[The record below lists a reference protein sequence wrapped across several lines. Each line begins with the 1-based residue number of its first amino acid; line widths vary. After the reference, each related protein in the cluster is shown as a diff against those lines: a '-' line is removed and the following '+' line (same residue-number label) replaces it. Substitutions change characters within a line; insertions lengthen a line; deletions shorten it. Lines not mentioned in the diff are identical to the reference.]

1 MKIRPLDSILYLFM
15 KILKTCDRR
24 NVDLKYFDSNKV
36 KSILV
41 VSSTAIGDTLLSTP
55 AIKAV
60 RGCYPHAK
68 IMAHFNKANM
78 EMFENNP
85 HIDGI
90 IPYYGGYKKFFKT
103 IREFRKYKFDIV
115 LIFHGNEPQATP
127 MAYLAGAHFIVKLPN
142 TNKYNFLLSNRE
154 PLVKGE
160 DMGHG
165 IEQRLKVAALAG
177 CSGKDKKMV
186 LPVEAKDEEA
196 VFRFLEEEGVRGN
209 DVVIGFQVGA
219 STVSRMWF
227 ADRFVE
233 LGKRLIAAYPMV
245 KIVITGS
252 PAERDYCKR
261 IGKEIEKG
269 VIVTA
274 GEIPLKQVPALV
286 KRFKVLITGDTGI
299 MHIAIAVGSSVV
311 VLCAVSD
318 YRITGPYYDR
328 EKHRVIQKWKTCDP
342 CVSKKC
348 EYQQCME
355 NITVD
360 EVYNMVMSAIVYEK
374 KV

>member
-1 MKIRPLDSILYLFM
+1 MRINPVDGILYLSM
-15 KILKTCDRR
+15 RMLKAFDRR
-24 NVDLKYFDSNKV
+24 CTDLKYFAPNKV
-36 KSILV
+36 KNILV
-41 VSSTAIGDTLLSTP
+41 MSSTAIGDTLLSTP

-60 RGCYPHAK
+60 RERYPDAK
-68 IMAHFNKANM
+68 IIANLNIKNM
-78 EMFENNP
+78 ELFENNP
-85 HIDGI
+85 HINGI
-90 IPYYGGYKKFFKT
+90 IPYYGGYKRFFRT
-103 IREFRKYKFDIV
+103 IREFRKHRFDLV

-127 MAYLAGAHFIVKLPN
+127 MAYLSGAKFIVKVPN
-142 TNKYNFLLSNRE
+142 TNEYKFLLSNRE

-165 IEQRLKVAALAG
+165 IERRLKAAALVR
-177 CSGKDKKMV
+177 CSDKDKKMV
-186 LPVEAKDEEA
+186 LPVEAEDEVA
-196 VFRFLEEEGVRGN
+196 VFKFLEKEGIRGN

-227 ADRFVE
+227 AGRFVE
-233 LGKRLIAAYPMV
+233 LGKKLIAVYPMV

-261 IGKEIEKG
+261 IGKEIGKG

-299 MHIAIAVGSSVV
+299 MHIAVAVGASVV
-311 VLCAVSD
+311 ALYAVAD
-318 YRITGPYYDR
+318 YRITGPYYNR

-348 EYQQCME
+348 EYQKCME
-355 NITVD
+355 NISVD
-360 EVYNMVMSAIVYEK
+360 EVFEAVEAVIGK
-374 KV
+374 RQ

>member
-1 MKIRPLDSILYLFM
+1 MRLNPLDGILYLSM
-15 KILKTCDRR
+15 KMVKAFDRR
-24 NVDLKYFDSNKV
+24 NVDLKYFDPNKV

-90 IPYYGGYKKFFKT
+90 IPYYGGYEKFFKT
-103 IREFRKYKFDIV
+103 IKELRKYKFDIV

-142 TNKYNFLLSNRE
+142 TSRYNFLLSNRE

-177 CSGKDKKMV
+177 CSGKDKRMV
-186 LPVEAKDEEA
+186 LHVEAKDEEA
-196 VFRFLEEEGVRGN
+196 VLRFLEGKGVRGN
-209 DVVIGFQVGA
+209 DVVIGFQ
-219 STVSRMWF
+219 
-227 ADRFVE
+227 
-233 LGKRLIAAYPMV
+233 
-245 KIVITGS
+245 
-252 PAERDYCKR
+252 
-261 IGKEIEKG
+261 
-269 VIVTA
+269 
-274 GEIPLKQVPALV
+274 
-286 KRFKVLITGDTGI
+286 
-299 MHIAIAVGSSVV
+299 
-311 VLCAVSD
+311 
-318 YRITGPYYDR
+318 
-328 EKHRVIQKWKTCDP
+328 
-342 CVSKKC
+342 
-348 EYQQCME
+348 
-355 NITVD
+355 
-360 EVYNMVMSAIVYEK
+360 
-374 KV
+374 